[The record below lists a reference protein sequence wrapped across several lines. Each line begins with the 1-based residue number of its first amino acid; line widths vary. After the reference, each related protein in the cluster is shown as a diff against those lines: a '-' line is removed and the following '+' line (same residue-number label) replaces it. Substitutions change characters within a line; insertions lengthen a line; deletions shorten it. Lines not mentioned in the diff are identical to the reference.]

1 MYRIRL
7 LDAAAKELSKLDRPV
22 ASTVVRRLRWL
33 AGRIDQI
40 DPEPLHGNL
49 SDFYKLRVGDYRV
62 IYEIVREETT
72 ILVHAVGHRSKVY
85 RHR

>member
-1 MYRIRL
+1 MR
-7 LDAAAKELSKLDRPV
+7 RPRNCRSSIGPSPPPWSGGS
-22 ASTVVRRLRWL
+22 AGSLGGSTRS
-33 AGRIDQI
+33 IQN
-40 DPEPLHGNL
+40 PFTGNL